1 MKYTKLLVAVL
12 SLAMFFACNNSSN
25 ETKKAE
31 ESLELITKLLN
42 ENNLTEAK
50 TAVDSFHVQYPKLVK
65 LRKEAVALNDSII
78 LRESRLTVRR
88 CNSAIPKLVDELKK
102 VEANFSYQKN
112 EKYDDFG
119 RFVHA
124 TQTNE
129 RNNEKNYLKC
139 ELDENND
146 VYLTS
151 YYCGQKMNHTQISVE
166 ANGQT
171 IKTNKGTFYSFNE
184 NGKTYEQLT
193 FKNEA
198 DSTII
203 EFIANHK
210 NVAIKVT
217 LYGNTQY
224 SYNLPAQTKQA
235 ISETYRFIE
244 LKKSIKQTENEL
256 RIAQQRIGKITL
268 LYN

>member
-1 MKYTKLLVAVL
+1 M
-12 SLAMFFACNNSSN
+12 N
-25 ETKKAE
+25 
-31 ESLELITKLLN
+31 
-42 ENNLTEAK
+42 
-50 TAVDSFHVQYPKLVK
+50 
-65 LRKEAVALNDSII
+65 
-78 LRESRLTVRR
+78 
-88 CNSAIPKLVDELKK
+88 LKK
-102 VEANFSYQKN
+102 WEANFSFQKN

-129 RNNEKNYLKC
+129 RNNDKNYLKC

-198 DSTII
+198 DIISFNLWVINNIDFPSFAKPRIISISSSISCGVNTAVGSSKIKNIIITIQH
-203 EFIANHK
+203 F
-210 NVAIKVT
+210 
-217 LYGNTQY
+217 
-224 SYNLPAQTKQA
+224 
-235 ISETYRFIE
+235 
-244 LKKSIKQTENEL
+244 
-256 RIAQQRIGKITL
+256 
-268 LYN
+268 